1 MLEELNVQLID
12 VKEKL
17 RTRRK
22 LQAALAS
29 ARQRLAQERARCS
42 ELEGELEREN
52 ADVAKLEGLS
62 LTGLFATIL
71 GSKEEQLEK
80 ERQEVLAAKL
90 RYDACAY
97 AISALEREVADLQ
110 HQIARLGDLDAR
122 YQAILDRKAGLMLEA
137 GAGPAGRLAEDASRL
152 LQLSE
157 PLADARSDVR
167 ELDEAISA
175 GNQVLDGL
183 DHAIASLK
191 SAGSWGVWD
200 LLGGGIVATAVKHS
214 RIDDARASIH
224 RVQEL
229 LWRFRRELG
238 DVEADPDVGVDLS
251 SFEAFADYF
260 FDGLIV
266 DWIVQS
272 RIENSL
278 EKAVHTRDTVQ
289 QVVGDLHA
297 RLGEAQDRVR
307 ALTEERL
314 RLIEGA

>member
-1 MLEELNVQLID
+1 MLEELNVQIID

-17 RTRRK
+17 RTRRN

-90 RYDACAY
+90 RYDTCTD

-122 YQAILDRKAGLMLEA
+122 YQDILDRKEELMAKA
-137 GAGPAGRLAEDASRL
+137 GAGHAGQL

-157 PLADARSDVR
+157 SLADARSDVR

-191 SAGSWGVWD
+191 SAGGWGMWD

-238 DVEADPDVGVDLS
+238 DVEADSDVSVDLS

-272 RIENSL
+272 RIEHSL
-278 EKAVHTRDTVQ
+278 EKAVRMQDTVQ
-289 QVVGDLHA
+289 QVMGDLHA
-297 RLGEAQDRVR
+297 RLGKAQDRAR

-314 RLIEGA
+314 RLIEGV

>member
-22 LQAALAS
+22 LQAALSS

-52 ADVAKLEGLS
+52 ADVAKLDGLS

-80 ERQEVLAAKL
+80 ERQEVLTAKL
-90 RYDACAY
+90 RYDTCAD

-110 HQIARLGDLDAR
+110 HQIARLGDLDAG
-122 YQAILDRKAGLMLEA
+122 YQDILDRKEELMAEA
-137 GAGPAGRLAEDASRL
+137 GAGHAGRL

-157 PLADARSDVR
+157 SLADARSDVR

-191 SAGSWGVWD
+191 SAGGWGVWD

-289 QVVGDLHA
+289 EVVGDLHA
-297 RLGEAQDRVR
+297 RLGEAQDRAR

>member
-22 LQAALAS
+22 LQAALSS
-29 ARQRLAQERARCS
+29 ARQRLAQERARCR

-52 ADVAKLEGLS
+52 ADVTKLEGLS

-90 RYDACAY
+90 RYDTCAH

-110 HQIARLGDLDAR
+110 HQLARLDDLDAR
-122 YQAILDRKAGLMLEA
+122 YQAILDRKEELMLET
-137 GAGPAGRLAEDASRL
+137 GAGPASRL

-175 GNQVLDGL
+175 GDQVLDGL
-183 DHAIASLK
+183 DHAIAALK
-191 SAGSWGVWD
+191 SAGGWRVWD

-229 LWRFRRELG
+229 LWRFRRELA

-278 EKAVHTRDTVQ
+278 EKAVHMRDTIQ
-289 QVVGDLHA
+289 QVVGDLQEK
-297 RLGEAQDRVR
+297 LGEAQDRAR

-314 RLIEGA
+314 RLIEGT

>member
-1 MLEELNVQLID
+1 M
-12 VKEKL
+12 
-17 RTRRK
+17 
-22 LQAALAS
+22 
-29 ARQRLAQERARCS
+29 
-42 ELEGELEREN
+42 
-52 ADVAKLEGLS
+52 AK
-62 LTGLFATIL
+62 
-71 GSKEEQLEK
+71 
-80 ERQEVLAAKL
+80 
-90 RYDACAY
+90 
-97 AISALEREVADLQ
+97 
-110 HQIARLGDLDAR
+110 
-122 YQAILDRKAGLMLEA
+122 A
-137 GAGPAGRLAEDASRL
+137 GAGHAGRLAEDAGRL

-157 PLADARSDVR
+157 SLADARSDVR

-183 DHAIASLK
+183 DHAIAALK
-191 SAGSWGVWD
+191 SAGGWGMWD

-214 RIDDARASIH
+214 RIDDARTSIH

-272 RIENSL
+272 RIEHSL
-278 EKAVHTRDTVQ
+278 EKAVRMQDTVQ
-289 QVVGDLHA
+289 QVVGDLQA
-297 RLGEAQDRVR
+297 RLGKAQDRAR

>member
-1 MLEELNVQLID
+1 
-12 VKEKL
+12 
-17 RTRRK
+17 
-22 LQAALAS
+22 
-29 ARQRLAQERARCS
+29 
-42 ELEGELEREN
+42 
-52 ADVAKLEGLS
+52 
-62 LTGLFATIL
+62 
-71 GSKEEQLEK
+71 
-80 ERQEVLAAKL
+80 
-90 RYDACAY
+90 
-97 AISALEREVADLQ
+97 
-110 HQIARLGDLDAR
+110 
-122 YQAILDRKAGLMLEA
+122 MLEA
-137 GAGPAGRLAEDASRL
+137 GAGPASRL

-167 ELDEAISA
+167 ELDEAIDA
-175 GNQVLDGL
+175 GNRVLDGL

-191 SAGSWGVWD
+191 SAGGWGVWD

-272 RIENSL
+272 RIESSL
-278 EKAVHTRDTVQ
+278 EKAVRMRDTVQ
-289 QVVGDLHA
+289 QVMEDLHG
-297 RLGEAQDRVR
+297 RMDEAQDRVR

-314 RLIEGA
+314 RLIEGT